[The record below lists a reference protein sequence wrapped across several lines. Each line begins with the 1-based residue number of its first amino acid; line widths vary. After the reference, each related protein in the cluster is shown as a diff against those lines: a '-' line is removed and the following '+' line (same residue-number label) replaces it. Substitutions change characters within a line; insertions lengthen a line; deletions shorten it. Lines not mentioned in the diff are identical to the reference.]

1 MAKKSVIV
9 DSDFHTLADDHEAV
23 AMVAAR
29 HLQDRLTLLGVT
41 TVTGNTWA
49 GTGVQHAISALKS
62 LGLGDIR
69 IAEGAGQPLL
79 HRQSDFA
86 HRSRLYGA
94 AFGGAWGNADL
105 LEKQPSPQPAATNGD
120 EHAVLYLID
129 TLRSS
134 QDPITILAIG
144 PLTNIALALRLAPD
158 ICNNVES
165 VVCMGG
171 AFFVPGNVTPSAEF
185 NWWFDPEAAAI
196 VLEENLDLLV
206 VPLDAT
212 DTVVLDLDRY
222 KDWSSRFGQHVMFRK
237 FHQPKF
243 ESVFNKDNRFTLP
256 VWDAIAAACLLDK
269 RVIQREEQLWVSV
282 DCSIGPSYGRV
293 VAYPSAEEFNL
304 TPPARRRADVVLQID
319 AGRFWQ
325 LYEDLV
331 FSPDIGGD

>member
-1 MAKKSVIV
+1 MAKKNIII

-23 AMVAAR
+23 VMVGITHLRAR
-29 HLQDRLTLLGVT
+29 LNFLGLT

-49 GTGVQHAISALKS
+49 STGADHAATAIEALD
-62 LGLGDIR
+62 LGVVR
-69 IAEGAGQPLL
+69 VVEGASQPLL
-79 HRQSDFA
+79 HRQSDFT

-105 LEKQPSPQPAATNGD
+105 LEKQPLPRPAAMNGG

-129 TLRSS
+129 AIRNCEG
-134 QDPITILAIG
+134 PVTILSIG

-158 ICNNVES
+158 ICDNIES

-212 DTVVLDLDRY
+212 DEVVLDLDRY
-222 KDWSSRFGQHVMFRK
+222 RDWAARFGTHPMFKK
-237 FHQPKF
+237 FHKPKF
-243 ESVFNKDNRFTLP
+243 ESVFAKDNAFVLP

-269 RVIQREEQLWVSV
+269 SVVQHSERLWVSV
-282 DCSIGPSYGRV
+282 DCSVGPSYGRV
-293 VAYPSAEEFNL
+293 VAYPDAEEFNL
-304 TPPARRRADVVLQID
+304 SPPARRRAEVVLKID
-319 AGRFWQ
+319 GEQFWR

-331 FSPDIGGD
+331 FSPDIKGI

>member
-1 MAKKSVIV
+1 MAKKNVII

-23 AMVAAR
+23 VMVGAK
-29 HLQDRLTLLGVT
+29 HLQDSLKILGLT

-49 GTGVQHAISALKS
+49 STGAEHAITAVES
-62 LGLGDIR
+62 LGLVDVR

-105 LEKQPSPQPAATNGD
+105 LEKQPSPQPAAKNGGD
-120 EHAVLYLID
+120 HAVPYLID
-129 TLRSS
+129 AIRSC
-134 QDPITILAIG
+134 QGPVTILAIG

-158 ICNNVES
+158 ICDNVER

-212 DTVVLDLDRY
+212 DTVVLDLERY
-222 KDWSSRFGQHVMFRK
+222 QDWSSRFGQHPMFQK

-243 ESVFNKDNRFTLP
+243 DSVFARDSAFTLP
-256 VWDAIAAACLLDK
+256 VWDAVAAACLLDK
-269 RVIQREEQLWVSV
+269 SVIKHEEQLWVSV

-293 VAYPSAEEFNL
+293 VAYPDAEEFNL
-304 TPPARRRADVVLQID
+304 TPPARRRADIVLEID
-319 AGRFWQ
+319 GERFWE
-325 LYEDLV
+325 LYEELI
-331 FSPDIGGD
+331 FSPDIGGN